1 MMQTTKKAGPAR
13 PALSSYHPAALSKL
27 YASTNHNN
35 SRIDAATVKSRI
47 DPRTYY
53 AGELIEAPVS
63 RWRGEGWNDAGL
75 CPFHADN
82 RAGSFRV
89 HLGSGAYDCF
99 ACNAKGGDL
108 IAFHMHKHGLGFA
121 DALKD
126 LSGTPVAR
134 TPAPRIETRPKPAES
149 PESRR
154 GRYQRMM
161 QAARPIEASDPAACY
176 LHARGLRL
184 ASFPRMLRHAPA
196 LSYRHADDSKTFHPA
211 MLAAV
216 QGPDGRLVSIHRTY
230 LTADGAKAP
239 VPEPKKLMPAI
250 AEGATTGAAI
260 RLHPVQD
267 DRLIVAEGIE
277 TALALHMLTGRPA
290 WACVSA
296 PGLASVILPPQARE
310 IIIGADLDRSATGE
324 KAARTLRERLRAEGR
339 SVHILMPSKAH
350 LERMVA
356 LKGAMPKSC
365 DWADVLNMEVG
376 A

>member
-1 MMQTTKKAGPAR
+1 MQTTKKAGHAR
-13 PALSSYHPAALSKL
+13 PALSSYQPAALSKL
-27 YASTNHNN
+27 YSGANYSN
-35 SRIDAATVKSRI
+35 SRIDAATIKSRI

-53 AGELIEAPVS
+53 AGELMEAPVS
-63 RWRGEGWNDAGL
+63 RWRGTGWQDGGL

-82 RAGSFRV
+82 RAGSFRI

-99 ACNAKGGDL
+99 ACNAKGGDV

-121 DALKD
+121 DALRD
-126 LSGTPVAR
+126 LSGTPISR
-134 TPAPRIETRPKPAES
+134 TPAPRIAAKPKPAES

-161 QAARPIEASDPAACY
+161 QEALPIDACDPVACY

-184 ASFPRMLRHAPA
+184 PTFPFVLRHAPA
-196 LSYRHADDSKTFHPA
+196 LSYRHADDSRTHHPA

-230 LTADGAKAP
+230 LTAEGAKAN

-310 IIIGADLDRSATGE
+310 IIIGTDLDRSAAGE
-324 KAARTLRERLRAEGR
+324 EAARTLRERLRAEGR
-339 SVHILMPSKAH
+339 SVNIIMPSKAH
-350 LERMVA
+350 LERLAACNGSV
-356 LKGAMPKSC
+356 PKTC
-365 DWADVLNMEVG
+365 DWADVLMMGG
-376 A
+376 AA